1 MAVTRPGGSIGG
13 AGGKSIATTRLD
25 VVDPHILIMMRDVM
39 DSAETAVRL
48 KPSAGSGGGGGGG
61 AASSIT
67 GAANNDAG
75 SGGTPSAVSNCINT
89 NDGANGGAGS
99 SGKED
104 SLLNTVEGGG
114 GGGGAGGNGGAI
126 VFITTTST
134 IGGTIQV
141 NGGSAGT
148 DGSRGQNST
157 SADLIPYDG
166 NVGKIITV
174 KV

>member
-13 AGGKSIATTRLD
+13 AGGKSNATTRLD

-48 KPSAGSGGGGGGG
+48 KPGAGSGGGGGGG
-61 AASSIT
+61 AASLNT
-67 GAANNDAG
+67 GASNNDAG
-75 SGGTPSAVSNCINT
+75 SGGTPSSVSNCINT

-99 SGKED
+99 SGD
-104 SLLNTVEGGG
+104 QGLLTVEGGG

-126 VFITTTST
+126 VIITTTST

-148 DGSRGQNST
+148 DGSRGTNST

>member
-13 AGGKSIATTRLD
+13 AGGKSNATTRLD

-48 KPSAGSGGGGGGG
+48 KPGAGSGGGGGGG
-61 AASSIT
+61 AASLNT
-67 GAANNDAG
+67 GASNNDAG

-99 SGKED
+99 QGDEG
-104 SLLNTVEGGG
+104 LLTVEGGG

-148 DGSRGQNST
+148 DGSRGENST

>member
-48 KPSAGSGGGGGGG
+48 KPGAGSGGGGGGG
-61 AASSIT
+61 ASSLNT

-99 SGKED
+99 SGD
-104 SLLNTVEGGG
+104 QGLLTVEGGG

-126 VFITTTST
+126 VIITTTST

-141 NGGSAGT
+141 NAGSAGT
-148 DGSRGQNST
+148 DGSRGTNST

>member
-48 KPSAGSGGGGGGG
+48 KPGAGSGGGGGGG

-99 SGKED
+99 SGD
-104 SLLNTVEGGG
+104 QGLLTVEGGG

-148 DGSRGQNST
+148 DGSRGTNST

>member
-13 AGGKSIATTRLD
+13 AGGKSNATTRLD

-48 KPSAGSGGGGGGG
+48 KPGAGSGGGGGGG
-61 AASSIT
+61 AASLNT
-67 GAANNDAG
+67 GASNNDAG

-99 SGKED
+99 QGDEG
-104 SLLNTVEGGG
+104 LLTVEGGG

-126 VFITTTST
+126 VIITTTST

-148 DGSRGQNST
+148 DGSRGENST